1 MPTKNGVEGR
11 LLDNPNSD
19 LLDQLGHGHMKKTLA
34 SGDPGLVPRFG
45 RTASALETVNH
56 VS

>member
-11 LLDNPNSD
+11 LLVNPNSD
-19 LLDQLGHGHMKKTLA
+19 LLDQLGHGHMEKTLA
-34 SGDPGLVPRFG
+34 SGDPGLVPRLV
-45 RTASALETVNH
+45 RAASALETVNH

>member
-11 LLDNPNSD
+11 LLVNPNSD

-34 SGDPGLVPRFG
+34 SGDPGLVPRFV